1 MNLAGLA
8 LRNLRRRPM
17 RSTLSIVGIA
27 LAVGSAIAL
36 MALSHSIEQSTQESL
51 AERGADFTV
60 TQRGASDMFGGFV
73 PEELEGRLRSIP
85 GVARVAGELIMFAPS
100 GDRQVLVAG
109 WSPRSYFWAGVPLR
123 EGRLP
128 EAGERRVAVIGDALA
143 EALAKPV
150 GDDIDISGEKF
161 RIVGITKYASI
172 LNRGLTIVPLADLQE
187 VAFRQGQVTVFHI
200 GVAHGLAGADISRI
214 KQTIETLGRV
224 TVSMTGDLVR
234 NDRNV
239 AVLKAVSLAV
249 SIIALAMGAMNVLNT
264 MLMTIQER
272 TREIG
277 IVAALGWSEKRIMV
291 SIVLEGLMMGAV
303 GCVLGVV
310 LGYLASFLFAAIPTI
325 GRYLSFTPTAALIV
339 PTVLAA
345 VALCALGSLYSA
357 WRATR
362 LTPAQALQRA

>member
-1 MNLAGLA
+1 VNLPGLA

-17 RSTLSIVGIA
+17 RSALSIVGIA

-73 PEELEGRLRSIP
+73 PEELEDRLRAIP

-123 EGRLP
+123 DGRLP
-128 EAGERRVAVIGDALA
+128 QAGERHVALIGDALA
-143 EALAKPV
+143 EALAKRL
-150 GDDIDISGEKF
+150 GDDIEISGETF
-161 RIVGITKYASI
+161 RIVGITRYASI

-200 GVAHGLAGADISRI
+200 GIARGTDVDRI
-214 KQTIETLGRV
+214 KQTIEDLGRV

-234 NDRNV
+234 NDRDV

-277 IVAALGWSEKRIMV
+277 IVAALGWSDARIMA
-291 SIVLEGLMMGAV
+291 SIVLEGLMMGAA
-303 GCVLGVV
+303 GCVLGVG
-310 LGYLASFLFAAIPTI
+310 LGCLASLLLAAIPTV
-325 GRYLSFTPTAALIV
+325 GRYLSFTPTAALVV
-339 PTVLAA
+339 PTVVAA
-345 VALCALGSLYSA
+345 VALCAAGSLYPA